1 MADIINGTLI
11 PFLGTTLGSACV
23 FFLKGN
29 IHPRVEKAFTGFAAG
44 VMVAASFWSLL
55 LPAIDGSARLGI
67 YRFFPA
73 LTGLWLGF
81 ILMLL
86 LDRYIPA
93 NRDGDISKMLFLA
106 VTLHN
111 VPEGMAVGVI
121 LAGLAQNS
129 GEITAA
135 AAFSL
140 SLGIAIQNFPEGAII
155 SLPLKAKG
163 VGKGKAF
170 LLGALSGA
178 AEPVA
183 AIITFLLAGF
193 AIPLIPYFLAFAAGA
208 MFYVVAEELL
218 KESSH
223 TGTVF
228 FGLGLTLMMIIDCIT
243 G

>member
-1 MADIINGTLI
+1 MADIINGMLI
-11 PFLGTTLGSACV
+11 PFMGTALGSACV
-23 FFLKGN
+23 FFLKGKM
-29 IHPRVEKAFTGFAAG
+29 HPRVEKAFTGFAAG

-55 LPAIDGSARLGI
+55 LPAIEESAHLGI
-67 YRFFPA
+67 YRFLPS
-73 LTGLWLGF
+73 LTGMWLGF
-81 ILMLL
+81 ILMLA

-93 NRDGDISKMLFLA
+93 KKDGDISKMLFLA

-111 VPEGMAVGVI
+111 IPEGMAVGVI
-121 LAGLAQNS
+121 LAGLTQNS
-129 GEITAA
+129 GTITAA

-163 VGKGKAF
+163 VSKGTAF

-183 AIITFLLAGF
+183 AVITFLLAGSV
-193 AIPLIPYFLAFAAGA
+193 IPLIPYFLAFAAGA

-223 TGTVF
+223 VGTVF